1 MRWGISPG
9 RAFFFLISQATLSE
23 KYFYKIRQSKKLPQK
38 GQLFCCQNIFRSNY
52 ECQYTPS

>member
-9 RAFFFLISQATLSE
+9 KAFFCFFISQATLSE

-38 GQLFCCQNIFRSNY
+38 GQLFCCQNIF
-52 ECQYTPS
+52 

>member
-23 KYFYKIRQSKKLPQK
+23 KYFYKIRQSKKKLPQK
-38 GQLFCCQNIFRSNY
+38 GQLFCCQNIF
-52 ECQYTPS
+52 